1 MEKVIK
7 VWLKY
12 YPVYLSGLW
21 GTLWISAVTVFLG
34 ALLGMVVALMRMSR
48 LKILRTAFNVYVEI
62 LRGTPILLQLYF
74 FWIGL
79 PKLVPFELTD
89 TQCIVA
95 ALVVNASAFISEI
108 IRAGIGA
115 VDKGQWEAA
124 RSIGL
129 SETHVMTRIILPQAV
144 KNILPALCNEF
155 ISTVKGTSLASVF
168 FVGELMTSFKTVQS
182 ATFLAL
188 QSLTI
193 VGIIYFLLNF
203 ILSRLLRVI
212 ERRLTTEIRRGE
224 VVSIIGPSGGGKSTF
239 LRCLNLLE
247 TPDGGQVLFKGQDIT
262 DKKLNIS
269 KYRQSIGM
277 VFQHFNVFPNLTVL
291 ENVTLA
297 PVLEKK
303 VPKDQA
309 KEEAMALLRRVGL
322 GDKADQYPRKLS
334 GGQKQRLAIVR
345 AMAMKPEVML
355 FDEPTSA
362 LDPEMVKEVLNV
374 IRELTRSGMTILIV
388 THEMGFAREISDR
401 VLFICDGVIKEEGTP
416 EQIFTCPHE
425 PSTIKFLSMVL

>member
-1 MEKVIK
+1 MKRSISI
-7 VWLKY
+7 
-12 YPVYLSGLW
+12 PTD
-21 GTLWISAVTVFLG
+21 TLWQAGFLLLPPLTAAWLMQFTYG
-34 ALLGMVVALMRMSR
+34 VLPWAMLFPALLANALCIALLYWPLCGLTGRIAPCCIGIHIASG
-48 LKILRTAFNVYVEI
+48 AWGAANCFVQSF
-62 LRGTPILLQLYF
+62 RGTPILLQLYF

-212 ERRLTTEIRRGE
+212 ERRLT
-224 VVSIIGPSGGGKSTF
+224 VS
-239 LRCLNLLE
+239 
-247 TPDGGQVLFKGQDIT
+247 D
-262 DKKLNIS
+262 
-269 KYRQSIGM
+269 
-277 VFQHFNVFPNLTVL
+277 
-291 ENVTLA
+291 
-297 PVLEKK
+297 
-303 VPKDQA
+303 
-309 KEEAMALLRRVGL
+309 
-322 GDKADQYPRKLS
+322 
-334 GGQKQRLAIVR
+334 
-345 AMAMKPEVML
+345 
-355 FDEPTSA
+355 
-362 LDPEMVKEVLNV
+362 
-374 IRELTRSGMTILIV
+374 
-388 THEMGFAREISDR
+388 
-401 VLFICDGVIKEEGTP
+401 
-416 EQIFTCPHE
+416 
-425 PSTIKFLSMVL
+425 